1 MTFAAFLLARAVTQ
15 PCSLGAVACGG
26 GGAASTL
33 ASHLASRL
41 HQTAA
46 AQVTEGHDGCVLRD
60 SWTLCFTLTDAH
72 GTRVEEGW
80 RGGKRTGAL
89 GGTHGGDNGQA
100 AGGSTVLRRGE

>member
-46 AQVTEGHDGCVLRD
+46 AQVTEGHDGCVLGD
-60 SWTLCFTLTDAH
+60 SWVLCFTVTDAH
-72 GTRVEEGW
+72 GTGETREGW
-80 RGGKRTGAL
+80 ETDRRAGRNTRGR
-89 GGTHGGDNGQA
+89 
-100 AGGSTVLRRGE
+100 